1 MKADFGTIAEIV
13 YSLGQ
18 VLLILRAVRERRP
31 VPEILQTEALLL
43 YRGYAASRYCR
54 SSLFK
59 SMTKLTIQVR
69 TADNLLDLLKA
80 NKSGNW
86 VVAQG
91 KEKEITNVEIVS
103 FDGTQKIEGTFDAA
117 NSFRLDDGR
126 LVIAFTSACIRN
138 CSISFNGQN
147 PVRYF

>member
-1 MKADFGTIAEIV
+1 
-13 YSLGQ
+13 
-18 VLLILRAVRERRP
+18 
-31 VPEILQTEALLL
+31 
-43 YRGYAASRYCR
+43 
-54 SSLFK
+54 
-59 SMTKLTIQVR
+59 MTKLTIQVR
-69 TADNLLDLLKA
+69 IADNLLDLLKA

-126 LVIAFTSACIRN
+126 LVIAFTNACIRN
-138 CSISFNGQN
+138 CSVSFDGRN